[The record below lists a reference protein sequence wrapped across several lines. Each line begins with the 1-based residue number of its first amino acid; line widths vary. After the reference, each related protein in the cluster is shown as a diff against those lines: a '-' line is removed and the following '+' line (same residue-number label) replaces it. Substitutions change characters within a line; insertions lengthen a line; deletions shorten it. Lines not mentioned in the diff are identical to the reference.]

1 MSPFAK
7 FCMFA
12 LVAIAVVAGA
22 LWFVGGKKQAYST
35 EFTLNAT
42 PQEVFV
48 FLSKPKYLKQWV
60 SGLQEMDL
68 IEPSEGGKPQYE
80 IVVFDRGRKLKLRQE
95 VTRYVQD
102 SMIVLQIRNP
112 SMVSTSIFQLE
123 KIGEKTKVS
132 YKVREEGKG
141 FSRIARPLQKN
152 TTEERIREESRELK
166 RVVEKN
172 LDKLG
177 EDLPDSPF
185 STPEPDE
192 ESNPVSAPEP
202 ISRFGP
208 DKKRSLAVKVR
219 L

>member
-1 MSPFAK
+1 
-7 FCMFA
+7 MFA
-12 LVAIAVVAGA
+12 LVAIVVVTGG
-22 LWFVGGKKQAYST
+22 LWFVGGKKLGYST

-42 PQEVFV
+42 PQQVFI

-68 IEPSEGGKPQYE
+68 IEPSDGGNPQYE
-80 IVVFDRGRKLKLRQE
+80 IVVLDRGRKLKLRQE

-102 SMIVLQIRNP
+102 EMIALQIKNS
-112 SMVSTSIFQLE
+112 SMVSTSIFWLE

-132 YKVREEGKG
+132 YKVKEEGKG
-141 FSRIARPLQKN
+141 LSRIARPLQKN

-172 LDKLG
+172 LDKL
-177 EDLPDSPF
+177 EDDLPDSPF
-185 STPEPDE
+185 SMPKSDE
-192 ESNPVSAPEP
+192 EPNPFSAPEP

-208 DKKRSLAVKVR
+208 DKKISLSI
-219 L
+219 